1 MPLSLIEP
9 RKIQISGGSTYTV
22 SIPKQWVEQL
32 GIKAGDY
39 VSLQLTRDKH
49 LLLRPN
55 SAPRTQEKR
64 AVVRLE
70 GQNAVGL
77 RERLMGFY
85 LAGHNT
91 IEVRGSPRIDS
102 HIMAILRDM
111 PRKVSGLELVQA
123 TEKMAVL
130 EDLIDPS
137 RFSLAMALERM
148 YALLRG
154 SLVRSIDGLLG
165 KNNAQR
171 GEAISRLHDIERL
184 SWIVLKQ
191 QRMIV
196 EQPSWAVEMGVDPV
210 DAVHYATCAQC
221 LKGMVKSC
229 HSLIELV
236 SIVSKA
242 DISKSVLLECVEVGH
257 AVISLCDKGFF
268 AFTRGDTDTAE
279 QCLTRQQDV
288 ERRMVEV
295 RDFVTEEARRSGCAL
310 CLDINKMLE
319 LLSGVSSLA
328 GNVAELTFHRAAL

>member
-1 MPLSLIEP
+1 MIEP

-22 SIPKQWVEQL
+22 SIPKQWVEKL
-32 GIKAGDY
+32 GINAGDY

-49 LLLRPN
+49 LLLRPDP
-55 SAPRTQEKR
+55 APRTQEKR

-70 GQNAVGL
+70 GQSAVGL

-102 HIMAILRDM
+102 RTMAILRDL

-123 TEKMAVL
+123 TENMAVL

-137 RFSLAMALERM
+137 RFSLTMALERM

-154 SLVRSIDGLLG
+154 SLVRSVDGLLD
-165 KNNAQR
+165 KSNSQR

-196 EQPSWAVEMGVDPV
+196 ENPSWAVEMGVEPV
-210 DAVHYATCAQC
+210 DAIQCATCAQS
-221 LKGMVKSC
+221 LKGTVKSC
-229 HSLIELV
+229 YNLIELV
-236 SIVSKA
+236 SAVSKS
-242 DISKSVLLECVEVGH
+242 DIEKSALLECVEVGH
-257 AVISLCDKGFF
+257 TAISQCDKGFF

-279 QCLTRQQDV
+279 ECLARQQDV
-288 ERRMVEV
+288 ERRMAEV
-295 RDFVTEEARRSGCAL
+295 RNFVTQKARSCGCAP
-310 CLDINKMLE
+310 CLDINKMLD
-319 LLSGVSSLA
+319 LLGKVSNLA
-328 GNVAELTFHRAAL
+328 ENVAELTFHRAAL